1 MEIAVLS
8 GKGGTGKTFISTNLA
23 WSLDKANYVDCD
35 IEEPNGHIFLKAEI
49 LDKELVNV
57 EVPEVN
63 MDKCTGCRTCVDFC
77 KFNALSYVGDKL
89 LVFEDMCHSCGGC
102 SLLCPEKALTNRER
116 SIGRIEIGRADNVN
130 VYSGFLN
137 IGEPSGTQIIEDL
150 LLKTK
155 ESSYPTIVDSPPG
168 TACIVMDS
176 IKTADFCLIVAE
188 PTSFGL
194 HNIEMVY
201 DLVKLFNKPMGL
213 VINKS
218 FGENTLI
225 EDFAREKNIPIFLDI
240 PYDKKLAKIS
250 SDGELIAKVDQDYKR
265 IFQDLYK
272 KIRGYL
278 NETAIDS

>member
-1 MEIAVLS
+1 
-8 GKGGTGKTFISTNLA
+8 
-23 WSLDKANYVDCD
+23 
-35 IEEPNGHIFLKAEI
+35 
-49 LDKELVNV
+49 
-57 EVPEVN
+57 
-63 MDKCTGCRTCVDFC
+63 
-77 KFNALSYVGDKL
+77 
-89 LVFEDMCHSCGGC
+89 MCHSCGGC